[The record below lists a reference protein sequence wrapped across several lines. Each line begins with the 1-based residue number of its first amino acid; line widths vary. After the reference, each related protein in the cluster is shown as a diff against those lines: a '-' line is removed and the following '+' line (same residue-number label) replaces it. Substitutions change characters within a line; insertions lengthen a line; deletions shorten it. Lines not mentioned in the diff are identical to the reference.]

1 MENKTDAFNN
11 LLLADSSLA
20 VLLDYEIRSSWWASL
35 ISWDWGLKLSA
46 KYFAWKVK
54 RKYGRYKQSKMWQQQ
69 INNLRY

>member
-35 ISWDWGLKLSA
+35 ISWDWGQKLSA

-54 RKYGRYKQSKMWQQQ
+54 RKYVRYKQSKIWQQQ
-69 INNLRY
+69 INNFR